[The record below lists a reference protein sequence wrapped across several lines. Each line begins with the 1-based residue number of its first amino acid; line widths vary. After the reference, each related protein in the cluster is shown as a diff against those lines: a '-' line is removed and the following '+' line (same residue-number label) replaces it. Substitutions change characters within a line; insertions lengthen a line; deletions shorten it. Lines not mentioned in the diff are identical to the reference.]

1 MRKTFTL
8 FFSLFLFSV
17 MAFSQS
23 DAKIKEVKD
32 EIRELRKQG
41 DSQMKL
47 FNDGSYCKNY
57 FSEWSDFRFKPLRS
71 YLPPKTS
78 AEADALANK
87 AEEDVKFLEDLKS
100 NYLRPNGAFYQY
112 QTDYKKVLETKEKI
126 RQLEKDI
133 NEYPY
138 PLVWAERAACSNV
151 IDMINDKIRNYKNE
165 AKSLRGLSAELSDAT
180 DFSETNKANNDNSN
194 TVSQSKSGQQLE
206 LSSGTNNNY
215 LDTTST
221 SNHNSQESPAEKA
234 ARLDRERGAEIMQE
248 TQDRVASVK
257 TSSQQLGNAVSQIS
271 NSIVSGL
278 QERDRRKAIE
288 SKKKER
294 AYQNAVAKRD
304 NDIAAIAKKQSL
316 ITDEKMA
323 SLKKAEFAN
332 WNSYK
337 LSQNINN
344 LINLRRLTLRNYKSK
359 SLPKDIEKLVNLES
373 LTLDLYSTGDITS
386 DLLNGGS
393 FTLNSEI
400 KELSNLNN
408 ITFIGNGYLTNI
420 NIDSSVFDE
429 LDNLETFSVYSKYL
443 KSLPQSL
450 LDSKYVEKIELY
462 YHPKNRKNANNDQLK
477 KDLKYIKSKTCLV
490 VKFQDGTKPIFGKKC
505 D

>member
-1 MRKTFTL
+1 MRI
-8 FFSLFLFSV
+8 FLTTILILISNYG
-17 MAFSQS
+17 FSQS
-23 DAKIKEVKD
+23 YDYDKAEKAQDKIYRGTNLKTGKLFFQDIYGTTAIVTYPGGNPETIPVSVIKSNIKVLNEVKAD
-32 EIRELRKQG
+32 WNNPIDG
-41 DSQMKL
+41 DIIVITNYYKD
-47 FNDGSYCKNY
+47 FKRICNDDSRYCNSMDNY
-57 FSEWSDFRFKPLRS
+57 HK
-71 YLPPKTS
+71 
-78 AEADALANK
+78 
-87 AEEDVKFLEDLKS
+87 
-100 NYLRPNGAFYQY
+100 
-112 QTDYKKVLETKEKI
+112 
-126 RQLEKDI
+126 
-133 NEYPY
+133 
-138 PLVWAERAACSNV
+138 
-151 IDMINDKIRNYKNE
+151 DKIINAEGYWNQMYAAWNKLLTSNQNITNDEDSENYSNNTSNTNSKTDNSDNATSNE
-165 AKSLRGLSAELSDAT
+165 SNDTNST
-180 DFSETNKANNDNSN
+180 DFSVK
-194 TVSQSKSGQQLE
+194 
-206 LSSGTNNNY
+206 
-215 LDTTST
+215 
-221 SNHNSQESPAEKA
+221 ESPAEKA

-248 TQDRVASVK
+248 TQGRVASVK

-288 SKKKER
+288 SEKKER

-344 LINLRRLTLRNYKSK
+344 LINLRSLTLRNYKSK

-373 LTLDLYSTGDITS
+373 LTLDLYSTGDLTS

-400 KELSNLNN
+400 KELSNLND

-420 NIDSSVFDE
+420 NVDSSVFDE

-443 KSLPQSL
+443 KSLPPSL
-450 LDSKYVEKIELY
+450 LDSEYVEKIELY

-490 VKFQDGTKPIFGKKC
+490 LKFQDGTKPIFGKKC